1 MPATAQ
7 IRIGADTKQ
16 FQKAMQEVQK
26 GMGVLQRQVVKTSGI
41 INKSLSFL
49 SKVGKF
55 GIIVGAPA
63 GLVTATRAFTKFEKD
78 IMEVFTLLPNANKAF
93 LEEMKRDALKFSQ
106 EYGIQP
112 EEVTKGMYQAISAGI
127 DPIGL
132 TSGFLKVAQEAAIAG
147 VTDLRTSVDALTNV
161 VNSYGENVYD
171 MQYVSDLMFKSV
183 SMSKLTF
190 RELSDYMYQILPT
203 AGSLKLRLDD
213 LLGSISALAATGTLT
228 RVGTTQL
235 RQFLIELSR
244 SGDKANLAFLE
255 ASGGVPFEKFIKN
268 GGRMTQVI
276 EMLGQVAKR
285 RQVSLRNLFGS
296 VEAGNAALT
305 LFNSQGFEGMV
316 GSLEDPAGS
325 TEVAALKMMDTIAFR
340 MERLKRV
347 VMNTFIKIGDVIRP
361 VMEDVIRFL
370 EVRMTE
376 LAMFDWD
383 LLKRNFKQKWE
394 FIKALVNEGLAFDYI
409 VAQARVAFAD
419 ILSFIVSW
427 TERITSTLAALFSS
441 ESGLKLKETLLSLAD
456 AFLDKMI
463 QGFAKL
469 TPAILSALNPVLAFV
484 EASFAKAK
492 ASIMPESEE
501 DREKL
506 VQKKIQ
512 VFDEEVGLDK
522 VDGNDIT
529 KAYETVKKAY
539 NQHLDDNPMD
549 FGFSNFMGE
558 DVPFAAAGAKYFVPV
573 GDDRDPPSYREA
585 LEQLSDAVDAVRV
598 DQDTAD
604 KFDLTPD
611 GMLGS
616 ILAFTKGGFSDL
628 SEDKDRL
635 LDLDNV
641 ISPEF
646 AKVKKALQFF
656 AAKKVPVNAVNNRRK
671 EQTRDALNKMRAMED
686 AVKLLMQN
694 AREIE
699 GKSAEIKTG
708 DMVFNDI
715 YKEALKDN
723 EATLRMAQ
731 DAADDLRGPYEKQVN
746 NNLKNALVEV
756 KTAAIELGQEIQR
769 IKFKPSIM
777 LDDIV
782 KGKDHTLEEIE
793 IIKQA
798 MQDPTDFTLDELGAM
813 GFDSDTLDRLNGD
826 MLVGLKKLKDQKSAF
841 EAVAK
846 QIEGQLMPELEKP
859 EEATIGD
866 ELFEKRDKPREEGN
880 IRGFIPGVVADSKQ
894 KVGGGGRAFTL
905 DPNNL
910 LIDSFKNL
918 RTSVDRLNETFSGMS
933 FDKVKYEEGMKLA
946 EDASVA
952 SQFKS
957 FNPQKIETIDELK
970 SALKNLNIETDGI
983 DGVGSL
989 SEEANRLNGFIT
1001 KWNQEQPDFMINDDV
1016 LRQLGKEHSP
1026 QIPMPSDMGIG
1037 PVLNIERSNFEAP
1050 APLIQPVNRVENFN
1064 LDGAN
1069 AKLVDSALHQK
1080 EAAMALKD
1088 SANLLMKSGAR
1099 LVNEEDVYP
1108 INY

>member
-1 MPATAQ
+1 
-7 IRIGADTKQ
+7 
-16 FQKAMQEVQK
+16 
-26 GMGVLQRQVVKTSGI
+26 
-41 INKSLSFL
+41 
-49 SKVGKF
+49 
-55 GIIVGAPA
+55 
-63 GLVTATRAFTKFEKD
+63 
-78 IMEVFTLLPNANKAF
+78 
-93 LEEMKRDALKFSQ
+93 
-106 EYGIQP
+106 
-112 EEVTKGMYQAISAGI
+112 
-127 DPIGL
+127 
-132 TSGFLKVAQEAAIAG
+132 
-147 VTDLRTSVDALTNV
+147 
-161 VNSYGENVYD
+161 
-171 MQYVSDLMFKSV
+171 
-183 SMSKLTF
+183 MSKLTF

-370 EVRMTE
+370 ETRMMG
-376 LAMFDWD
+376 LALFDWD

-394 FIKALVNEGLAFDYI
+394 FIKALVNEGFAFDYI

-419 ILSFIVSW
+419 ILSFIITW
-427 TERITSTLAALFSS
+427 TERITSTLSALFSS
-441 ESGLKLKETLLSLAD
+441 KSGEKLKDTLLNLAD
-456 AFLDKMI
+456 AFIDKMA

-469 TPAILSALNPVLAFV
+469 TPAILSALNPVFSFI

-492 ASIMPESEE
+492 TSIMPDTEE

-506 VQKKIQ
+506 VQKKVE
-512 VFDEEVGLDK
+512 VFDKEVGLENVSK
-522 VDGNDIT
+522 ADIEESV
-529 KAYETVKKAY
+529 KTVKVAY
-539 NQHLDDNPMD
+539 NQHLEDNPMN
-549 FGFSNFMGE
+549 FGMSDFMGE
-558 DVPFAAAGAKYFVPV
+558 DVGFVASGAQHLIPSVAGEQEV
-573 GDDRDPPSYREA
+573 PSYKEA
-585 LEQLSDAVDAVRV
+585 MSELEDAIDMVRV

-604 KFDLTPD
+604 KFNLTED
-611 GMLGS
+611 GVFGS
-616 ILAFTKGGFSDL
+616 VLSSIKGGFNDL
-628 SEDKDRL
+628 SKDEDKL
-635 LDLDNV
+635 LSDGNV
-641 ISPEF
+641 KTPEW
-646 AKVKKALQFF
+646 ANTKDALQFF
-656 AAKKVPVNAVNNRRK
+656 SGKKMAVNPTNNARK
-671 EQTRDALNKMRAMED
+671 DSVRNALDKMRAMEK
-686 AVKLLMQN
+686 AVKLTMQN

-699 GKSAEIKTG
+699 GKSASNTTEDI
-708 DMVFNDI
+708 VFNDVYI
-715 YKEALKDN
+715 ESMKDN
-723 EATLRMAQ
+723 EATLQMAQ

-769 IKFKPSIM
+769 IKFKPSII

-826 MLVGLKKLKDQKSAF
+826 MLVGLKKLQDQKSAF

-846 QIEGQLMPELEKP
+846 QIEGQLMPELEEP

-894 KVGGGGRAFTL
+894 KVGAGGRAFTL
-905 DPNNL
+905 DPKNR
-910 LIDSFKNL
+910 LIDSFKDL
-918 RTSVDRLNETFSGMS
+918 RTSVDRLNSTFSGVA
-933 FDKVKYEEGMKLA
+933 FDKVKYEEGMELA
-946 EDASVA
+946 TDASVA
-952 SQFKS
+952 SKFMS
-957 FNPQKIETIDELK
+957 YNPQEIETIEELK
-970 SALKNLNIETDGI
+970 GALKNLNIETEGI

-1050 APLIQPVNRVENFN
+1050 APLVQPVNRIENFN

-1069 AKLVDSALHQK
+1069 SKLINSALHQK
-1080 EAAMALKD
+1080 EAAMALKE
-1088 SANLLMKSGAR
+1088 SANALVKSGAR
-1099 LVNEEDVYP
+1099 LITEEDVYP